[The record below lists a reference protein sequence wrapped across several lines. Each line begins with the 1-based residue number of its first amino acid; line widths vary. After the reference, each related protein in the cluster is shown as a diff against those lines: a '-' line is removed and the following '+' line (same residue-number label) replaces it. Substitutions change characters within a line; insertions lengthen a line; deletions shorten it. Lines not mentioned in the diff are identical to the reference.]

1 MGVIMKK
8 RLSGFTLI
16 ELLIVVAII
25 GILAA
30 IAVPNFLNAQIRAKI
45 ARVESDQRSY
55 GMALEMYHMDNND
68 YPWIDKV
75 AVTKFGGNS
84 PLENRWKALTTP
96 VSYINGIPDDPFG
109 DHDVATSI
117 ASQVG
122 GTYKY
127 RTYDVW
133 IAKPGLDHWGW
144 MTTAIN
150 AVPLPQSTRYYFASQ
165 GPDARPEA
173 DFSSAGLTFQSS
185 NGLNSRGDIYF
196 AGPGS
201 LTSANMGH

>member
-1 MGVIMKK
+1 M
-8 RLSGFTLI
+8 RHSGFTLI

-30 IAVPNFLNAQIRAKI
+30 IAVPNFLNAQVRAKI

-55 GMALEMYHMDNND
+55 GMAIEMYKLDNND
-68 YPWIDKV
+68 YPYIDLV
-75 AVTKFGGNS
+75 AVQKFGGNS

-96 VSYINGIPDDPFG
+96 VAYINGFPEDPFG
-109 DHDVATSI
+109 DRDIGPVSDVVQT
-117 ASQVG
+117 G
-122 GTYKY
+122 GSWKY
-127 RTYDVW
+127 RTYDIW

-144 MTTAIN
+144 LTTAIN

-165 GPDARPEA
+165 GPDGRPEA
-173 DFSSAGLTFQSS
+173 DFSSAGLTFNAS
-185 NGLNSRGDIYF
+185 NGLMSRGDIYF
-196 AGPGS
+196 AGPGN